1 MRITK
6 DPEVRRKE
14 LIAAAGVLFKEK
26 GCEQTSISDIV
37 RKVGVAQ
44 GTFYYYFESK
54 DAVLDAVLDSYL
66 KDQLEPAARRI
77 IEDRTLNALQKIQ
90 EVINTTLTIQS
101 GGRNL
106 IEFLHSDKNL
116 VSHQKYIQMIRQT
129 FAPIV
134 TKLVE
139 EGVEEGLFSVKYPAE
154 TVDLMLVMF
163 IHLHDDIAMSG
174 RVEEYGRKVRAAEA
188 ITARVL
194 GIEVGS
200 VSLCPNKKEA

>member
-14 LIAAAGVLFKEK
+14 LIVAAGTLFKEK

-37 RKVGVAQ
+37 KKVGVAQ

-77 IEDRTLNALQKIQ
+77 TENSSLDAMQKLQQ
-90 EVINTTLTIQS
+90 VINTSLIIQS
-101 GGRNL
+101 GERNL

-116 VSHQKYIQMIRQT
+116 ASHQKYMQKIRRT
-129 FAPIV
+129 FIPII
-134 TKLVE
+134 TNLVE
-139 EGVEEGLFSVKYPAE
+139 EGIDEGIFKVKYPVE
-154 TVDLMLVMF
+154 TVELMLVMF
-163 IHLHDDIAMSG
+163 IHLHDSIAMSG
-174 RVEEYGRKVRAAEA
+174 HVEEYRRKVKAAEA
-188 ITARVL
+188 ISAKVL
-194 GIEVGS
+194 GTEEGS
-200 VSLCPNKKEA
+200 ISLFPNKKEL